1 MSAHDALQRGIGI
14 AFDVLHKEFM
24 PAQAAT
30 LCKADQA
37 SRAFDDVLVLDKKW
51 FFEYKSFR
59 QQFLLEIS
67 LDNQELTDAMAAA
80 THVKIDEDYYIIV
93 LADTI
98 PPKGVDVTWK
108 IYCERFVR
116 KAQRA
121 PLFG

>member
-1 MSAHDALQRGIGI
+1 
-14 AFDVLHKEFM
+14 M